1 MNVMIASSFTIA
13 SSITTGGNRQRSKQC
28 AKTYYSSSYVQTLWH
43 KTGKIQK
50 KHCAM
55 MSSNSLQHRCKVIED
70 GFKCQQWKRKCTINA
85 ISDGQSIEPES
96 QAPDKK
102 SMKDSV
108 KDGLVA
114 LYQFTRPYSA
124 IPIVLEATSM
134 SLLAVEKSSD
144 LSLLFFKGWLQ
155 TVVASV
161 LMIIV
166 NCGLNELCDL
176 EIDKINKPHLP
187 LTSGALSI
195 EAGIAIVAASAFLG
209 LWLSW
214 MSGSWPLFCNV
225 LYNNVLAVVYSVDL
239 PLLRWKKSSFLTAIY
254 ILTNIGV
261 VIPIGSFLHIQT
273 HVFKRAATFPRSMLL
288 STTVLSIFC
297 IVISM
302 IKDIPDMEGDEKYG
316 IKSLTLRLGQKQ
328 VFSICISLLN
338 MAYGVGILVGATS
351 PYLWSKISVVLGHA
365 TLALV
370 LQYRAKSVDPKNKDS
385 VQSFYMFIWKQL
397 FTAEC
402 LLLPLFRS

>member
-1 MNVMIASSFTIA
+1 
-13 SSITTGGNRQRSKQC
+13 
-28 AKTYYSSSYVQTLWH
+28 
-43 KTGKIQK
+43 
-50 KHCAM
+50 

-108 KDGLVA
+108 KDGL
-114 LYQFTRPYSA
+114 
-124 IPIVLEATSM
+124 
-134 SLLAVEKSSD
+134 
-144 LSLLFFKGWLQ
+144 

-261 VIPIGSFLHIQT
+261 VIPIGSFLHIQ
-273 HVFKRAATFPRSMLL
+273 
-288 STTVLSIFC
+288 
-297 IVISM
+297 
-302 IKDIPDMEGDEKYG
+302 DIPDMEGDEKYG

-328 VFSICISLLN
+328 
-338 MAYGVGILVGATS
+338 
-351 PYLWSKISVVLGHA
+351 VLGHA

-385 VQSFYMFIWKQL
+385 VQSFYMFIWKQVQTL
-397 FTAEC
+397 LRREGYFSVKVIPIGEKILLKGNIEENVLDLLKSVAESDC
-402 LLLPLFRS
+402 DSDMNMRICEGVCGSLVNDWVDSKASDSVLATQKEKAEVVVEKSDGRDKLKLKRVMGSEDPKGNHVVVDWS